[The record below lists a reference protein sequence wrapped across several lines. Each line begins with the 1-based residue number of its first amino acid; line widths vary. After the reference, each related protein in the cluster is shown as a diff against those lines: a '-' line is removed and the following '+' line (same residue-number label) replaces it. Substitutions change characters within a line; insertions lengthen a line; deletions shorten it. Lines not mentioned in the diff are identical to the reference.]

1 MLELFLFETIVE
13 KEKDMHPIIK
23 KHIQLTRNVFH
34 PNPKDEKKNTSNNTM
49 NLKKKKGEKN
59 INKNKNANLLN
70 LCYITCSSLR

>member
-23 KHIQLTRNVFH
+23 KHIQLTRNVFQ

-49 NLKKKKGEKN
+49 NLKKKKGKK
-59 INKNKNANLLN
+59 IKIKIKMQTYSICVTLPVAP
-70 LCYITCSSLR
+70 